1 MITLVMLLSDVSR
14 SILSAIQQTSVIEWL
29 IFIFA
34 LVYVILAAIENVWC
48 WLFGILSSA
57 LSVYLCYAGHLFLES
72 GLQVF
77 YVFIGIYGWYEWLY
91 GAANRPSLKDNKYNE
106 QLRPSKSELH
116 IISFSLLKISYLIL
130 IGCVIWI
137 PFGYIAHNYSTQVYP
152 YLDAFITAF
161 SIVATWMTAKKII
174 QNWIFWLIIDALA
187 IVLYGSR
194 GYYLIALLYAIYTI
208 LSIIGYLQWKKRI
221 NIS

>member
-1 MITLVMLLSDVSR
+1 MTSLVLLLSDVSR
-14 SILSAIQQTSVIEWL
+14 SILSAIQQTSVTEWL

-34 LVYVILAAIENVWC
+34 LVYVILAAVENVWC
-48 WLFGILSSA
+48 WLFGILGSA
-57 LSVYLCYAGHLFLES
+57 LSVYLCYAGNLFLES

-77 YVFIGIYGWYEWLY
+77 YVFIGIYGWYEWLH
-91 GAANRPSLKDNKYNE
+91 GNKK
-106 QLRPSKSELH
+106 QQAGQDTELH
-116 IISFSLLKISYLIL
+116 IISFSLLKTGYLVL
-130 IGCVIWI
+130 IGCIIWI
-137 PFGYIAHNYSTQVYP
+137 PFGYSAHHLSTQVYP

-174 QNWIFWLIIDALA
+174 QNWIFWVIIDALA

-194 GYYLIALLYAIYTI
+194 GYYLIALLYGIYTI

-221 NIS
+221 SIS